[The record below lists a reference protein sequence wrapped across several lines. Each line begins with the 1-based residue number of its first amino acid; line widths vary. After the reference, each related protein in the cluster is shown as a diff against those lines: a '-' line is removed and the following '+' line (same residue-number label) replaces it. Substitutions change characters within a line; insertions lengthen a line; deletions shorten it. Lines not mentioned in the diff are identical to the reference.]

1 MNHGEIVKFNRFT
14 ADLCCDS
21 TFNQDTHQHVILLV
35 SPVQMVLECHHQFND
50 KVDVRGVRTEVA
62 IENS

>member
-35 SPVQMVLECHHQFND
+35 SPTQMVLERHHQFKD
-50 KVDVRGVRTEVA
+50 KFDVSGVGPEVA
-62 IENS
+62 IENT